1 MTWNLV
7 LQSLKLVRTDK
18 KLMLF
23 PVLSA
28 LGAAALAVPFF
39 FTLFGMREDVQWG
52 PNTWLLMFAW
62 YCGASFVTI
71 FFNCALAA
79 CVQLRFAGEEPT
91 IGEGM
96 RAAFA
101 RIHTILLWSLFSA
114 TMSLA
119 LSVLVAPQSWR
130 RVDRRRNVCE

>member
-18 KLMLF
+18 KLMVF

-28 LGAAALAVPFF
+28 IGAVALAAPF
-39 FTLFGMREDVQWG
+39 LLAIFGMGEDVQWG
-52 PNTWLLMFAW
+52 GKTWMMMFAW

-79 CVQLRFAGEEPT
+79 CVQKRFAGEESS
-91 IGEGM
+91 IGDGM
-96 RAAFA
+96 RAAFG
-101 RIHTILLWSLFSA
+101 RIHTILL
-114 TMSLA
+114 
-119 LSVLVAPQSWR
+119 
-130 RVDRRRNVCE
+130 